1 MREREEKR
9 EIEEKENIKRE
20 REKKKIKIKRKY
32 QRLNVG
38 EETDRVIPQMRMNC
52 GQSSLSTY

>member
-20 REKKKIKIKRKY
+20 RKKRKY

-38 EETDRVIPQMRMNC
+38 EETDRVIPQMRMDC